1 MVTLRNYYEFVQ
13 TQLQG
18 FLAGIPVTSVSFF
31 SLKVNLH
38 VILYPHLICFICMLH
53 FLASSSEKDEDEEK
67 NPPPSHARGFSSFFM
82 ETYPYFPA
90 WQYEVMN
97 LDGLYSSMALDRL
110 EHTLNVPWGD
120 LVHS

>member
-1 MVTLRNYYEFVQ
+1 
-13 TQLQG
+13 
-18 FLAGIPVTSVSFF
+18 
-31 SLKVNLH
+31 
-38 VILYPHLICFICMLH
+38 MLH

-97 LDGLYSSMALDRL
+97 SFMALDRP
-110 EHTLNVPWGD
+110 EHTPNVPWGD
-120 LVHS
+120 PVCS